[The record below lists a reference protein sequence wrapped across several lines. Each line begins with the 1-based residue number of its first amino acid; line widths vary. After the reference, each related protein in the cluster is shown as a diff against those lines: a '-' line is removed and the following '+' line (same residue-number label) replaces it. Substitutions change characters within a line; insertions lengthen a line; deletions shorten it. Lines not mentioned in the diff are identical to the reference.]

1 MIPGFFI
8 RTALRASA
16 SRARV
21 GRVNHLARWS
31 IGLPVTVLL
40 TPALPRRRKTTGGN
54 VGQLPPNNAFK
65 PTPHR
70 GANHMAGTAC
80 HVLHAPLRRGL
91 TLVLGLVSRTVV
103 AVFQAICS
111 ASLIRSVCAS
121 HARCR
126 HRQSALRRL
135 GFGQARLSAR
145 FDLPGRLRTVRGESS
160 WPRAWCVSAAPDT
173 ALVVLFASGVGLP
186 HVGRRCQGTAA

>member
-91 TLVLGLVSRTVV
+91 TLVLGGHGADCLR
-103 AVFQAICS
+103 ACRS
-111 ASLIRSVCAS
+111 ASPPTRGICASRRVQRGLGVRDGSSGRRGNVYSTQLFGFTDTSGLATAAVGSTCFGGSVCAWAVS
-121 HARCR
+121 RSLTHRLTIRSSRNRFAVRLNSRC
-126 HRQSALRRL
+126 
-135 GFGQARLSAR
+135 
-145 FDLPGRLRTVRGESS
+145 
-160 WPRAWCVSAAPDT
+160 
-173 ALVVLFASGVGLP
+173 
-186 HVGRRCQGTAA
+186 